1 MSSPLKDQIMAD
13 MKAAMKAG
21 ETEKRDAIRLL
32 TAAIKQKEVDTR
44 ETLDDTT
51 IIDVIGKM
59 LKQRRDSITQYKD
72 AGRDELAAK
81 EEAEIAILQTYL
93 PEQLSDEEID
103 GIVKAA
109 VKETGASEMKD
120 MGKVMGIIKP
130 KLQGR
135 ADIGQVSAKVKQH
148 LGA

>member
-1 MSSPLKDQIMAD
+1 MTSPLKDQIMAD

-21 ETEKRDAIRLL
+21 ENERRDTIRLL

-44 ETLDDTT
+44 ETLDDAA

-72 AGRDELAAK
+72 AGRVELAAK
-81 EEAEIAILQTYL
+81 EEAEITVLQTYL
-93 PEQLSDEEID
+93 PEQLTEAEID
-103 GIVKAA
+103 AIVKAA
-109 VKETGASEMKD
+109 VEETGASEMKD
-120 MGKVMGIIKP
+120 MGKVMGIVKP